1 MCDALRAL
9 YDTPKCDDAMFIN
22 TGVGMTQGTEPGR
35 QPYYFDPVMK
45 GALLGT
51 GAAPCP
57 TKDDVGD
64 LGMPLTEAQLNA
76 IRSSWETPI
85 TLIQGPPGTG
95 KTHTA
100 VALVKHWVVNKI
112 TARGEGK
119 VLVVA
124 DSNAAADN
132 IRGLMVKAGI
142 ECYRVGRA
150 QETDGGTREVSDDV
164 LRKLEGT
171 RAVRDYRRAVILGD
185 IHKLPYFR
193 QRIDKAAV
201 DEYQV
206 LVATCIGSG
215 HQLLDSV
222 DFESVIIDE
231 CTQAT
236 EPASLVP
243 LARGAKRCVLLG
255 DHKQLPATVH
265 CNTAKSGG
273 LGISL
278 FERLAMS
285 GTPVHLLDIQRRMH
299 PSIAEFSNHHFYD
312 NRIKHEVS
320 DRPLIPGLRW
330 PNPQIRVALVDTSQ
344 LIAGESKVGTSLMNR
359 EEARLLLDALYDAVA
374 NGTPPGQIGLV
385 VPYNAQKSHVIAAL
399 KEDTRFSP
407 EQRAAVQINTVDGF
421 QGHEKELIFFS
432 AVRSNVS
439 GQVGFIADPRRMNV
453 MLTRARRGLV
463 VFCDVN
469 TMTASGGHWRSW
481 VEWIERKGGIIT
493 AADWRRGS
501 RGE

>member
-1 MCDALRAL
+1 MRAFL
-9 YDTPKCDDAMFIN
+9 HRL
-22 TGVGMTQGTEPGR
+22 Q
-35 QPYYFDPVMK
+35 
-45 GALLGT
+45 
-51 GAAPCP
+51 
-57 TKDDVGD
+57 
-64 LGMPLTEAQLNA
+64 
-76 IRSSWETPI
+76 S
-85 TLIQGPPGTG
+85 
-95 KTHTA
+95 
-100 VALVKHWVVNKI
+100 
-112 TARGEGK
+112 
-119 VLVVA
+119 
-124 DSNAAADN
+124 
-132 IRGLMVKAGI
+132 
-142 ECYRVGRA
+142 
-150 QETDGGTREVSDDV
+150 
-164 LRKLEGT
+164 
-171 RAVRDYRRAVILGD
+171 
-185 IHKLPYFR
+185 
-193 QRIDKAAV
+193 
-201 DEYQV
+201 
-206 LVATCIGSG
+206 
-215 HQLLDSV
+215 
-222 DFESVIIDE
+222 
-231 CTQAT
+231 
-236 EPASLVP
+236 
-243 LARGAKRCVLLG
+243 G

-278 FERLAMS
+278 FERLATS

-320 DRPLIPGLRW
+320 ERPLIPGLRW

-344 LIAGESKVGTSLMNR
+344 LIAGETKVGTSLMNR

-432 AVRSNVS
+432 AVRSNAS